1 MRYTAHY
8 LVMPNEK
15 LRDFARVDKDLELL
29 CEPFLVASEEGGLR
43 VMTTKEE
50 YALRVKIFVLLH
62 FTNEYLATV
71 KSVEQLFEGRQID
84 QELFDSWWQLL
95 PAGDVEPMPTFGQ
108 KYKVTNVPRSRVGAT
123 NSDAVDEWL
132 ARVAEF

>member
-1 MRYTAHY
+1 VRYTAHY
-8 LVMPNEK
+8 LVTPNER
-15 LRDFARVDKDLELL
+15 LRELARADEDLVLL
-29 CEPFLVASEEGGLR
+29 CEPFLVTSEEGGLR
-43 VMTTKEE
+43 AMTTKDE

-71 KSVEQLFEGRQID
+71 KSLELLFEGRQID
-84 QELFDSWWQLL
+84 QELFDSWWQLI
-95 PAGDVEPMPTFGQ
+95 PAGDAEPMPTFGE
-108 KYKVTNVPRSRVGAT
+108 KYKVTNVPRSRVGPT